1 MPDKTRAIGGFTAPR
16 GGRREDRTTSPAE
29 FGTVDASAD
38 PGGLIRFLDA
48 ANAVSGLRAA
58 KDALLEQLALGRA
71 RTALDVGCG
80 AGGDL
85 AEMARL
91 MPDGTHVSGVDAS
104 ETMIAEARRRTTS
117 LGTRVRLQ
125 VGDAA
130 GLPYDDQGF
139 DACRAATVLQHVP
152 EPARVLSEMARVTR
166 PGGRVGALEF
176 DQETLFVDHPDP
188 ETTRIILDTFASAM
202 VQGHIGRQLPRL
214 FRAAGLTEVSV
225 TPRVILGTA
234 QFLQTLLH
242 DHVARLQGQGL
253 LTGQRA
259 AQWWAELNARAQAG
273 DFAGGVIVFVVTA
286 SRPGHGPDRIEDRRS

>member
-1 MPDKTRAIGGFTAPR
+1 MVP
-16 GGRREDRTTSPAE
+16 EDRTTMVSEDCATSPAE

-48 ANAVSGLRAA
+48 ASAVSGLRAA
-58 KDALLEQLALGRA
+58 KDALMEQLALGRA
-71 RTALDVGCG
+71 RAALDVGCG
-80 AGGDL
+80 AGGDM

-91 MPDGTHVSGVDAS
+91 MPDGTHVSGIDAS
-104 ETMIAEARRRTTS
+104 ETMIAEAQRRTAS
-117 LGTRVRLQ
+117 LGTRVCLR

-152 EPARVLSEMARVTR
+152 DPARVLSEMARVTR
-166 PGGRVGALEF
+166 PGGRVGVLEF
-176 DQETLFVDHPDP
+176 DQETLFIDHPDP
-188 ETTRIILDTFASAM
+188 ETTRIILDTFADAM

-214 FRAAGLTEVSV
+214 FRAAGLTDVSV
-225 TPRVILGTA
+225 TPRVILGNA
-234 QFLQTLLH
+234 QFLRTLLQ
-242 DHVARLQGQGL
+242 DHVAGLQRQGL

-259 AQWWAELNARAQAG
+259 TQWWTELKTRAQAG

-286 SRPGHGPDRIEDRRS
+286 SQPERGQGRIEARRS